1 MPKNLVRVEDDVLE
15 AAAELV
21 SEASMSSLDESER
34 SSESLAQEMVKAIQT
49 LAIEKASAS
58 HSRSYSRSRA
68 ETSESSED
76 DSSVSFGAMWASRS
90 PAKHTAATAAATVAA
105 SSLVPRVKAPRKL
118 SLNGSGGSASA
129 SASGDDKVEIS
140 KSELKELE
148 KMCDMLSNVL
158 HNREDVCSTTEQIKI
173 KLENL

>member
-1 MPKNLVRVEDDVLE
+1 MGE

-90 PAKHTAATAAATVAA
+90 PAKHTAATAATVAA